1 MCTHYAGY
9 KGKDCSTKSSSS
21 GDDLNYSPAL
31 LGLIITLF
39 VIIALLV
46 GGIFLMIRQLAAY
59 KEDMTNYPVTV
70 FDSLVSLLC
79 TDILS

>member
-1 MCTHYAGY
+1 MTYPVGYSGKACTSKAH
-9 KGKDCSTKSSSS
+9 SSSE
-21 GDDLNYSPAL
+21 DDLNYSPAL

-59 KEDMTNYPVTV
+59 KEDITNYQ
-70 FDSLVSLLC
+70 VSC
-79 TDILS
+79 NQ